1 MDDMLDMSPVSIP
14 LLCWGGSPRSLR
26 QRSPAFSDDMAPFVA
41 DLEIFLFSNDPPF
54 TALLKEGEHCWV
66 DVPAPDGQHR
76 LFAVSFLYKEPG
88 VRPVWY
94 LVCMLI
100 GREQWRMIG
109 SHRRFF
115 EALRAAAPSLWNDPV
130 FRSENSIEL
139 RFPKK
144 TEPTHTF
151 RRDHLLRVGPCPP
164 EDALRTLEQRF
175 PMDDDVCFQK
185 CTVAWNPAMYD
196 PNWSCVV
203 RTKERTIPARS
214 TTPDTSGKKTEEKH
228 RTTVRG
234 SGRNSGRKIL
244 LVSLLFATVAVVGG
258 VLLWQS
264 GVDKSVAK
272 EENVNQPTV
281 RTDEV
286 KEYPSA
292 TKHQEEVLLSS
303 DDLCSGDL
311 GIAASERRHS
321 ESDGATPLMSVS
333 HDFGDMEPALRR
345 GDRAAL
351 AIPVKPHDVESKD
364 LPEDEDVLG
373 SGDRPF
379 ESPDVLPRP

>member
-1 MDDMLDMSPVSIP
+1 MGDIPNMGTISIP
-14 LLCWGGSPRSLR
+14 LLCWGGSPRRLR
-26 QRSPAFSDDMAPFVA
+26 QRSPAFSDDMAQCA
-41 DLEIFLFSNDPPF
+41 ANLEAFLFSDDPAF
-54 TALLKEGEHCWV
+54 TVLLKGGEHCWI
-66 DVPAPDGQHR
+66 DVPAPDRQHR
-76 LFAVSFLYKEPG
+76 LFAVSFLHQEPG

-94 LVCMLI
+94 FLCLLI

-115 EALRAAAPSLWNDPV
+115 EVLRAAAPSLWNDPV
-130 FRSENSIEL
+130 FRSGNSIEL

-244 LVSLLFATVAVVGG
+244 LVSLLFATVAVAGG
-258 VLLWQS
+258 VLLWKT
-264 GVDKSVAK
+264 GMEKSVAK
-272 EENVNQPTV
+272 EENVNQPTM
-281 RTDEV
+281 RADEV
-286 KEYPSA
+286 KEDPGT

-303 DDLCSGDL
+303 YAVHSPHSGITAF
-311 GIAASERRHS
+311 GRRSS
-321 ESDGATPLMSVS
+321 ESDGAIDQMKEDPGS
-333 HDFGDMEPALRR
+333 GDMEPVLWR
-345 GDRAAL
+345 GNRSVL
-351 AIPVKPHDVESKD
+351 AIPVKSHDVESKD